1 MLDNER
7 FLDPGDSE
15 MSLASRLLYQLI
27 DEKYRTFL
35 DESSDL
41 MCITD
46 RLDRFIYVNKKLAD
60 SLGYTK
66 KELLGMHMRDIV
78 DEKSRSEFLEKAKEF
93 LKGGK
98 MKIENFTLK
107 TKYKGKIVGE
117 MSSMAFYDNSGKFCG
132 AKAVFKDRT
141 RFLEIESLER
151 KYESFLEDG
160 IGSLDTIIIILDGNF
175 KIRWANSSIQKYFG
189 LDKSVIVGEDMR
201 KLLRDKFVPLMLQ
214 GGGFL
219 KTLLSAYEAN
229 HSVAGLECEIMAE
242 DNKRYYLE
250 HWSYPIAHGDL
261 SGGRIEI
268 YRDITARKKSEE
280 QLEYYYKKIHAIME
294 HAVEGIVECKTDD
307 LADNSIKFVNASFLN
322 MMGYSEAEMLNRS
335 LSDFIAIDERMRL
348 VFVKLIRKARE
359 VTFIKKDG
367 TPLYTLMSSI
377 PLVFGSQSPHA
388 LCFIADLTETK
399 MATHKLRDA
408 NLTLRALNDSLLDLS
423 LRDVRTGV
431 YNYRYLTERLSE
443 EIKRAK
449 RYFRPFSVI
458 MIDIDFFK
466 AVNDTYG
473 HNFGDVVLKEF
484 TLLLK
489 RTVRET
495 DIIVRAGGEEFV
507 VFLSDT
513 DTFGALTAAQ
523 KIIKAIKSEA
533 LGDDKRKI
541 QITISAGIASYPEAS
556 SADPAALLEAA
567 DEAMYQSKN
576 KGRNEI
582 TVYSKITMDETSLK
596 HAASESVSY
605 ERLKERLRSINQR
618 NEESILESMMPL
630 VREVE
635 KRMAYAHGY
644 VDRLIRHVDALA
656 ESFSFSEKERKNA
669 RRATLL
675 SNMGM
680 LMIPVK
686 ILHKKS
692 PLTEEELKIVKGHP
706 VRGLEIVRD
715 FSFLNTIGRDILY
728 HHERADGKGYPEGL
742 RGDAIPR
749 VAKMIL
755 VAETF
760 EALTHPRPYR
770 PQAFSVE
777 EALARIA
784 QESAKQLDS
793 EIVEHFL
800 KIIHA

>member
-1 MLDNER
+1 MADDAR
-7 FLDPGDSE
+7 FPDHGDSE

-27 DEKYRTFL
+27 DEKYRTLL

-46 RLDRFIYVNKKLAD
+46 RLGKFIYVNKKLAD

-66 KELLGMHMRDIV
+66 KELLGMHMQDIIA
-78 DEKSRSEFLEKAKEF
+78 EESRAEFLEKAKEF
-93 LKGGK
+93 LRGGK

-107 TKYKGKIVGE
+107 TKYKGRIFGE
-117 MSSMAFYDNSGKFCG
+117 MSSIAFHDNSGKFCG

-141 RFLEIESLER
+141 RLLEIESLER
-151 KYESFLEDG
+151 KYKSILEDG
-160 IGSLDTIIIILDGNF
+160 IGSLDTIVIILDVDS
-175 KIRWANSSIQKYFG
+175 KVRWSNSSVQKYFG
-189 LDKSVIVGEDMR
+189 LDKSIIFGEDMR
-201 KLLRDKFVPLMLQ
+201 DLLKDKFAPLMRQ
-214 GGGFL
+214 GEGFL
-219 KTLLSAYEAN
+219 KTVLGAYETDHA
-229 HSVAGLECEIMAE
+229 VTGLECEIMGE
-242 DNKRYYLE
+242 DKEVYYLE
-250 HWSYPIAHGDL
+250 HWSYPIVQGDL

-268 YRDITARKKSEE
+268 YRDITARKRSEE

-294 HAVEGIVECKTDD
+294 HAVEGIVEFKTDD
-307 LADNSIKFVNASFLN
+307 TADNAIEFVNASFLN
-322 MMGYSEAEMLNRS
+322 MMGYSEAEMLNRP
-335 LSDFIAIDERMRL
+335 LSDFIAVDERVRL
-348 VFVKLIRKARE
+348 VSVKLIRKARE
-359 VTFIKKDG
+359 ITFVKKDG
-367 TPLYTLMSSI
+367 TPLYALMSSI
-377 PLVFGSQSPHA
+377 PLVFGSRSPHA
-388 LCFIADLTETK
+388 LCFIADITETK
-399 MATHKLRDA
+399 LATHKLRDA

-473 HNFGDVVLKEF
+473 HNFGDVVLKDF
-484 TLLLK
+484 TVLLK

-513 DTFGALTAAQ
+513 DTFGALTVAQ
-523 KIIKAIKSEA
+523 KIIKAIKSDV

-541 QITISAGIASYPEAS
+541 QITISIGVASYPEIGPVE
-556 SADPAALLEAA
+556 PAALLDAA

-582 TVYSKITMDETSLK
+582 TVFSKATIDEARSRP
-596 HAASESVSY
+596 ASVEGASY
-605 ERLKERLRSINQR
+605 ENLKERLRSINQR

-644 VDRLIRHVDALA
+644 ADRLVRHVDALA

-669 RRATLL
+669 RRAALL
-675 SNMGM
+675 SNLGM

-686 ILHKKS
+686 ILHKKG
-692 PLTEEELKIVKGHP
+692 PLTEEELKIVKAHA

-715 FSFLNTIGRDILY
+715 FSFLNTISRDILY
-728 HHERADGKGYPEGL
+728 HHERPDTKGYPEGL
-742 RGDAIPR
+742 RGEVIPR
-749 VAKMIL
+749 VAKMVF

-770 PQAFSVE
+770 PRAFSE
-777 EALARIA
+777 KEALEKIA
-784 QESAKQLDS
+784 GASGKQLDP
-793 EIVEHFL
+793 EVVEHFL
-800 KIIHA
+800 KLVHA